1 MRRSTRSRGHI
12 QYRRLSVTVDEFMHE
27 NYEELQK
34 AAIRISKNSELA
46 EELLHYCIEEFL
58 AKKDSST
65 IVASGGGRFYIVRIM
80 MNQWCSVTSP
90 FFHTYR
96 RDYDELQEDFIDPNQ
111 EEDDYVIERA
121 GRVREELD
129 KLVWYDK
136 LLFDTF
142 VQENH
147 TVSSLA
153 RATGIPRTSISLSI
167 NRIRRHIKEK
177 LDGKDETQKGT
188 QTEGPSTEE

>member
-1 MRRSTRSRGHI
+1 
-12 QYRRLSVTVDEFMHE
+12 VTVDDFMYE
-27 NYEELQK
+27 NYEELKK
-34 AAIRISKNSELA
+34 AAVRISKNSELA
-46 EELLHYCIEEFL
+46 EELLHYCIEVFL
-58 AKKDSST
+58 SKKEAST

-80 MNQWCSVTSP
+80 MSQWCSGTSP

-96 RDYDELQEDFIDPNQ
+96 REHDELQEDIIDPDQ
-111 EEDDYVIERA
+111 EEDEYVIERA

-129 KLVWYDK
+129 TLCWYDK

-167 NRIRRHIKEK
+167 NRIRRHVKEK
-177 LDGKDETQKGT
+177 IDGKDETQKRT
-188 QTEGPSTEE
+188 QTKGPSS

>member
-1 MRRSTRSRGHI
+1 MTA
-12 QYRRLSVTVDEFMHE
+12 DEFMHE

-34 AAIRISKNSELA
+34 AAVRISKNSELA

-58 AKKDSST
+58 TKKDSSA
-65 IVASGGGRFYIVRIM
+65 IVTSGGGRFYIVRMM
-80 MNQWCSVTSP
+80 MNQWNSVTSP

-96 RDYDELQEDFIDPNQ
+96 RDYDELQEDIIYTDEDQ
-111 EEDDYVIERA
+111 DEEVVESARRIRA
-121 GRVREELD
+121 ELD
-129 KLVWYDK
+129 TLCWYDK

-167 NRIRRHIKEK
+167 NRIRRHVKAK
-177 LDGKDETQKGT
+177 LDGKDKA
-188 QTEGPSTEE
+188 